1 MGVACVG
8 VIMLSERRGGGFGS
22 ALAWVLVP
30 VVPVVLENAY
40 NGILMIADTL
50 PRDPHDWEWAM
61 WLMQLGPLLGFGFLA
76 GATLSLHDPESMS
89 RGPRGWLA
97 HRSVWVTLGPWLGGL
112 ICAAFFVALSLVDWI
127 IKLVDVDKSVGQ
139 LGSSQD
145 SWLASAFYVL
155 VLAFVAYGWLWPAV
169 AAVRRA
175 KRRGR
180 AWENIQ
186 RGLAVAAAFT
196 GSLFGSFWAITEAW
210 RSFFFDA
217 RIVPLLIA
225 GVGMAL
231 LSGCS
236 SPLSYGEVRR
246 RELFHAM
253 LLAWMFGLA
262 VLWRW
267 WSRKR
272 PSA

>member
-1 MGVACVG
+1 MSGSAF
-8 VIMLSERRGGGFGS
+8 MSERRGGGFGS

-30 VVPVVLENAY
+30 VVPVVLENTY
-40 NGILMIADTL
+40 NGILMIAV
-50 PRDPHDWEWAM
+50 PRDPHDWVWSM
-61 WLMQLGPLLGFGFLA
+61 WLMQVGPLLGFGFLA
-76 GATLSLHDPESMS
+76 GATLALPDPDPLR
-89 RGPRGWLA
+89 RGPRGWHA
-97 HRSVWVTLGPWLGGL
+97 RRSVWVTLGPWLGGL
-112 ICAAFFVALSLVDWI
+112 SCAAFFVAWSLLDWV
-127 IKLVDVDKSVGQ
+127 IKLVNGDKPEHWPGLS
-139 LGSSQD
+139 D
-145 SWLASAFYVL
+145 ESWWIWAFEIL

-169 AAVRRA
+169 AAIRRA
-175 KRRGR
+175 KRLGRG
-180 AWENIQ
+180 WENMQ
-186 RGLAVAAAFT
+186 RGLAVAMAFVA
-196 GSLFGSFWAITEAW
+196 SLFGSFWAITEAW

-225 GVGMAL
+225 GAGMAL

-236 SPLSYGEVRR
+236 SPMSYGEVRR

-267 WSRKR
+267 WSPRR